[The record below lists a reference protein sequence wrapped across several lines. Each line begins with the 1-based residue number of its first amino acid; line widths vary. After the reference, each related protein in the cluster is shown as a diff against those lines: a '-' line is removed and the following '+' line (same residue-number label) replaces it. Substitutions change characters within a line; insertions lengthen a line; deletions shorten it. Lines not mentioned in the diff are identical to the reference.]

1 MLQMP
6 QAVAQQPLTV
16 SLQNPSLNLQSL
28 MTPAATPASD
38 SGKQQIAL
46 TPVVTQGKDLIGK
59 LDEPNNSTKLLNNI
73 QMPDEKETQHF
84 LKA

>member
-6 QAVAQQPLTV
+6 QAVAQQPLAA
-16 SLQNPSLNLQSL
+16 SLQNPSLNLQTL
-28 MTPAATPASD
+28 MTPTPDA
-38 SGKQQIAL
+38 GKQPIAL
-46 TPVVTQGKDLIGK
+46 NQATTQAKDLIGK
-59 LDEPNNSTKLLNNI
+59 IDAQNNSTKLLNNI